1 MNRQT
6 AYKQEGRTANKV
18 LPQWGLMYFY
28 ETFVLKQT
36 VVLLLS
42 FGAKNPPLRQYPNRY
57 SQWYDD
63 RANNEQTNKIQT
75 IKLRQTILKSERH
88 TDHTTNG
95 QRVSQHS
102 LPILCFLFFSQ
113 HTFFKNNFSQ
123 PHIGTFGFA
132 PTAQA
137 DPLAK
142 PKEPFFC
149 SFTE

>member
-1 MNRQT
+1 MIPLTR
-6 AYKQEGRTANKV
+6 
-18 LPQWGLMYFY
+18 LP
-28 ETFVLKQT
+28 
-36 VVLLLS
+36 S
-42 FGAKNPPLRQYPNRY
+42 DRY

-75 IKLRQTILKSERH
+75 VKLRQTILKSERH

-132 PTAQA
+132 PTHNATASQNQ
-137 DPLAK
+137 K
-142 PKEPFFC
+142 SQFFQPTIKYNFQL
-149 SFTE
+149 S